1 MLNTFSM
8 YQIYEK
14 TLLSGSH
21 LGFLKWGKMKNYPF
35 YVKINPFY
43 ILCPNTVIIKQI
55 SRNSMSYVC
64 NDSRPDCVLQQLFN
78 IIYANQ
84 DILCNPWDKFPG

>member
-14 TLLSGSH
+14 RLLTGSH
-21 LGFLKWGKMKNYPF
+21 LGFLILGKLKNYPF
-35 YVKINPFY
+35 YVQIYPFY

-55 SRNSMSYVC
+55 SINNMSYVY
-64 NDSRPDCVLQQLFN
+64 DSRPDCVLQQLIN
-78 IIYANQ
+78 IIYAN
-84 DILCNPWDKFPG
+84 